1 MMLKIPTPK
10 LHYDM
15 EQENPPPPFGHLSP
29 IFNENGDRNILHN
42 QIKFYPAKMV
52 VQVPRGLSQTIYSGL
67 PYDPGPYY
75 RSIIIN
81 PTQSYPGEG
90 DFYLTAYSPT
100 RRWVSP

>member
-1 MMLKIPTPK
+1 MLKIPTPK

-52 VQVPRGLSQTIYSGL
+52 VQVPRGRSQTIYTADYL
-67 PYDPGPYY
+67 TTPGPITD
-75 RSIIIN
+75 RSL
-81 PTQSYPGEG
+81 
-90 DFYLTAYSPT
+90 LTRHSPIPA
-100 RRWVSP
+100 REIFI